1 MEGTRQ
7 TRICRPHK
15 ISESS
20 KVGMFCVTYQKK
32 QVKAIIR
39 RV

>member
-20 KVGMFCVTYQKK
+20 KVCAFRVAYLKRKLQKN
-32 QVKAIIR
+32 QEGG
-39 RV
+39 